1 MAFLEIINM
10 IGDELL
16 KIDGFDDAIIGVEES
31 VEQKLIYDIDK
42 IAEILITRDQMT
54 EDDAYEY
61 ISFNITSAYV
71 GEKTPILVKT
81 GKLEDFI

>member
-1 MAFLEIINM
+1 MIQNM
-10 IGDELL
+10 NGDELL
-16 KIDGFDDAIIGVEES
+16 KIDGFDNAIIGVEES

>member
-1 MAFLEIINM
+1 MTQNM
-10 IGDELL
+10 IGDDEFL
-16 KIDGFDDAIIGVEES
+16 KINGFDDAIIGVEES

>member
-1 MAFLEIINM
+1 MTQNM
-10 IGDELL
+10 IGDDELL
-16 KIDGFDDAIIGVEES
+16 KINGFDDAIIGVEES

>member
-1 MAFLEIINM
+1 MTQNM
-10 IGDELL
+10 IGDDEFL
-16 KIDGFDDAIIGVEES
+16 KINGFDDAIIGVEES

-81 GKLEDFI
+81 GKLEEFI

>member
-1 MAFLEIINM
+1 MN
-10 IGDELL
+10 GDELL

-71 GEKTPILVKT
+71 GKKTPILVKT

>member
-1 MAFLEIINM
+1 MTQNM
-10 IGDELL
+10 IGDDEFL
-16 KIDGFDDAIIGVEES
+16 KINGFDDAIIGVEES

-71 GEKTPILVKT
+71 GEKTPILV
-81 GKLEDFI
+81 

>member
-1 MAFLEIINM
+1 MN
-10 IGDELL
+10 GDELL

>member
-1 MAFLEIINM
+1 M

-16 KIDGFDDAIIGVEES
+16 KIDGFDEAIIGVEES
-31 VEQKLIYDIDK
+31 VKSKLVYDIDK
-42 IAEILITRDQMT
+42 IAEILMTREQMSK
-54 EDDAYEY
+54 EDSYDY
-61 ISFNITSAYV
+61 ISYNITSAYV

>member
-1 MAFLEIINM
+1 M
-10 IGDELL
+10 IGDDELL
-16 KIDGFDDAIIGVEES
+16 KINGFDDAIIGVEES

-71 GEKTPILVKT
+71 GKKTPILVKT